1 MPLRHVAS
9 FRATPYSVH
18 MIHTY
23 PSQMIP
29 RTADMES
36 SLALAWSHAF
46 LPARGG
52 TLLVRVRRDGCDD
65 TETCLCAATPAAV
78 VDLLDLGC
86 EILGIEHVQGGST
99 VVAAGRVQEVK
110 AVDWVISPDR
120 GVETSLALQTAS
132 GAWILGDTRADL
144 SRVAAR
150 RRFLTWADSRF
161 EVKNRPGRHIYFD
174 M

>member
-1 MPLRHVAS
+1 
-9 FRATPYSVH
+9 

-29 RTADMES
+29 RTADMQS

-46 LPARGG
+46 LPSRGG

-78 VDLLDLGC
+78 DDLLDLGY
-86 EILGIEHVQGGST
+86 EILGLEYVQGGST
-99 VVAAGRVQEVK
+99 VVAAGLVQEVK

-120 GVETSLALQTAS
+120 GVETSLAVQTTS
-132 GAWILGDTRADL
+132 GGWILADARVDL
-144 SRVAAR
+144 LRVAAR
-150 RRFLTWADSRF
+150 RRFLTWADTHF
-161 EVKNRPGRHIYFD
+161 EVGDRPGRPD
-174 M
+174 NVDW

>member
-1 MPLRHVAS
+1 
-9 FRATPYSVH
+9 

-23 PSQMIP
+23 PAQMIP
-29 RTADMES
+29 RTADMAS

-46 LPARGG
+46 LPSQGG

-78 VDLLDLGC
+78 VDLLDLGY

-120 GVETSLALQTAS
+120 GVETSLAVLTAS
-132 GAWILGDTRADL
+132 DDWILADARVDL
-144 SRVAAR
+144 CRVAAR
-150 RRFLTWADSRF
+150 RRFLTWAETHF
-161 EVKNRPGRHIYFD
+161 EVGHRPGRPSHVD
-174 M
+174 R

>member
-1 MPLRHVAS
+1 
-9 FRATPYSVH
+9 

-23 PSQMIP
+23 PAQMIP
-29 RTADMES
+29 RTADMAS

-46 LPARGG
+46 LPSRGG

-78 VDLLDLGC
+78 VDLLDLGY

-99 VVAAGRVQEVK
+99 VVAAGRVQEVR

-120 GVETSLALQTAS
+120 GVETSLALLTAS
-132 GAWILGDTRADL
+132 GGWILADERVDL

-161 EVKNRPGRHIYFD
+161 EVGNRPGRHIYFD

>member
-1 MPLRHVAS
+1 M
-9 FRATPYSVH
+9 
-18 MIHTY
+18 
-23 PSQMIP
+23 
-29 RTADMES
+29 
-36 SLALAWSHAF
+36 
-46 LPARGG
+46 
-52 TLLVRVRRDGCDD
+52 RVRRDGYDD
-65 TETCLCAATPAAV
+65 TETCLCAATPTAV
-78 VDLLDLGC
+78 DDLLVLGY

-99 VVAAGRVQEVK
+99 FVAAGRVQEVK

-132 GAWILGDTRADL
+132 GDWILADTRADL

-161 EVKNRPGRHIYFD
+161 EVGNRPGRPIYFE